1 MELYFHTKLK
11 IGVFLITAI
20 IIAGILIYA
29 RAFVFEDTLE
39 RDQQTKQTGI
49 FDAEVVNTIDIGEND
64 YYIMV
69 VESGKEDVPEN
80 RFKIKVDK
88 PIYKVGDN
96 ISVKIYGDKYYLD
109 DENETTVK

>member
-29 RAFVFEDTLE
+29 RALVFEVTPE
-39 RDQQTKQTGI
+39 RDQQTKQTEI
-49 FDAEVVNTIDIGEND
+49 FDAEVVNTFYTGVND

-69 VESGKEDVPEN
+69 VEAGKENVPEN
-80 RFKIKVDK
+80 RFKIEVDE
-88 PIYKVGDN
+88 PLYKVGDK
-96 ISVKIYGDKYYLD
+96 ITVKIYEDKYYLD
-109 DENETTVK
+109 DQD

>member
-29 RAFVFEDTLE
+29 RAFVFEATPE
-39 RDQQTKQTGI
+39 RDQQTKQTEI
-49 FDAEVVNTIDIGEND
+49 FDAEVVNTIYTGEND

-69 VESGKEDVPEN
+69 VEVGKENVPEN
-80 RFKIKVDK
+80 RFKIEVDE
-88 PIYKVGDN
+88 PLYKVGDK
-96 ISVKIYGDKYYLD
+96 ITVKIYEDKYYLD
-109 DENETTVK
+109 DQD